1 MPRIRIEPLVAEL
14 VVRGG
19 MIAGEA
25 VDIAIADGIVVAIGP
40 ELPGGETELDAR
52 GLLVL
57 PGAVDA
63 HVHLNDPGRADWEG
77 IPTGTQAL
85 AAGGTT
91 TAVDMPLN
99 ASPPTLDAAS
109 FEAKARAIEGNAH
122 VDLALWGGL
131 VPGPLDRLDE
141 LAACGVVGF
150 KAFMCASGIEDFA
163 RVDDDQLA
171 EGMRRA
177 RALGLPV
184 AVHAEDDELTAEL
197 TTAARA
203 RGARSA
209 REWLATR
216 PVEAEL
222 DAIAR
227 AVALAEELDC
237 QLHVVHVSTAVGVA
251 LVAEARAR
259 GARVTCETCPHYL
272 LLDESDLERLGAL
285 AKCAPPLRSATTRER
300 LLESLT
306 DVDTI
311 GSDHSPAPAAMKE
324 GDDFFAIWGG
334 ISGAQSLLAA
344 VLDVAPSDVSSLIA
358 ASPADLLGLRQKG
371 RLAVGVD
378 ADLVLVAS
386 DPTVLDHT
394 DLHDRHR
401 HSPFVGRAFGHRVV
415 RTILRGRTVWDGK
428 RFGPPAGKLI
438 RR

>member
-1 MPRIRIEPLVAEL
+1 MSDL
-14 VVRGG
+14 VVRGATHG
-19 MIAGEA
+19 GETL
-25 VDIAIADGIVVAIGP
+25 DIAIADGLVTAIGP
-40 ELPGGETELDAR
+40 ELPGGADEIDAR
-52 GLLVL
+52 GLVVL
-57 PGAVDA
+57 PGSVDA

-77 IPTGTQAL
+77 IPTGTSAL

-91 TAVDMPLN
+91 TAADMPLN

-109 FEAKARAIEGNAH
+109 FEAKREAIEGRAH

-150 KAFMCASGIEDFA
+150 KAFMCASGIDDFA
-163 RVDDDQLA
+163 SVDDDQLG

-177 RALGLPV
+177 HTLDLPV
-184 AVHAEDDELTAEL
+184 AVHAEDDELTAHL
-197 TTAARA
+197 TAEARA
-203 RGARSA
+203 RGATTA

-227 AVALAEELDC
+227 AVALAEEIGC
-237 QLHVVHVSTAVGVA
+237 RLHVVHVSTAAGVS
-251 LVAEARAR
+251 LVAEARSC
-259 GARVTCETCPHYL
+259 GVRVTCETCPHYL
-272 LLDESDLERLGAL
+272 LFDENDLDRLGAL
-285 AKCAPPLRSATTRER
+285 VKCAPPLRGPATRDR
-300 LLESLT
+300 LAAALD

-344 VLDVAPSDVSSLIA
+344 VLEVAPQDAPRLVA
-358 ASPADLLGLRQKG
+358 ASPAGLLGLPQKG
-371 RLAVGVD
+371 RIAPGAD
-378 ADLVLVAS
+378 ADLVLVARE
-386 DPTVLDHT
+386 PTVLSHD

-401 HSPFVGRAFGHRVV
+401 HNPFVGRTFGNRIAT
-415 RTILRGRTVWDGK
+415 TILRGQVIWDGE
-428 RFGPPAGKLI
+428 RLGPPTGRLI